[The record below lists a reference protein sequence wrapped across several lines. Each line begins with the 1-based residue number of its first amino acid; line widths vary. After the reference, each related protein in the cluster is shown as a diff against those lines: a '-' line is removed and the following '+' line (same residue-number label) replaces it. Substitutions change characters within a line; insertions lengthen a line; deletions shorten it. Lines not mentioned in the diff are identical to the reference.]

1 MSRGWAVSKDGRSLM
16 LSCGVVMGCSAL
28 PLSWANPTSL
38 TLMLHLCQLPERSA
52 KSEEVFRNQEIS
64 LLDRKN
70 KIGLSWSDGRMA

>member
-1 MSRGWAVSKDGRSLM
+1 M

-38 TLMLHLCQLPERSA
+38 MLMFHLCQLPERSA
-52 KSEEVFRNQEIS
+52 KSEEVSRNQEIS